1 MKHFYGFTYALGGMF
16 AIKGSDFEKTQGFP
30 NFWGWGLED
39 NLIKDRCVK
48 AGLTIDRSN
57 FYVIN
62 DPKIA
67 HHFDGFNR
75 LISKR
80 DANVYNHENPDNLYS
95 IKNLKYTI
103 QNEFINISNFTCDMD
118 PNEQEF
124 YTYDIRRG
132 SKIKVPQGFNRR
144 VWSIKSIIKAR

>member
-1 MKHFYGFTYALGGMF
+1 M
-16 AIKGSDFEKTQGFP
+16 
-30 NFWGWGLED
+30 
-39 NLIKDRCVK
+39 
-48 AGLTIDRSN
+48 TIDRSN